1 MIEALTRW
9 RDEEGETHAIAVARI
24 VLGLL
29 LLQSALRAAEELRA
43 GYFGDVFHWPILPE
57 ALVPSAVVYGLV
69 VGAQGVL
76 ALLVVLGLRAR
87 PALVAS
93 AGLGTYVL
101 LCDRVQFHHNRWA
114 MACYALLLGF
124 APCDRV
130 YGLDARRRRS
140 SASTR
145 GPLWAARLAQ
155 LQVSIIYLGSGGSK
169 LLDPDWRAG
178 RVLATR
184 MALYGTN
191 AVHAGIPAGFM
202 AWLAEPAVSGALAKL
217 AIGTELGLSVA
228 LWPRGTRA
236 FALWW
241 AVWFHLTIEATSRVE
256 GFTWLTL
263 AMLGLFATPDAGAR
277 RIVLG
282 PGASRALRR
291 FVTVIARLDVLARFR
306 VEPASDGVTAR
317 ASSASLVVVDR
328 AGREHTRLGAVAM
341 IARAV
346 PVFFPLWVPLATLA
360 RAARG
365 RR

>member
-29 LLQSALRAAEELRA
+29 LLQSALRAAEELRG
-43 GYFGDVFHWPILPE
+43 GYFGDAFHWPILPE
-57 ALVPSAVVYGLV
+57 ALVPSAVVYGVV

-76 ALLVVLGLRAR
+76 AVLVVLGLGAR
-87 PALVAS
+87 PALLAS
-93 AGLGTYVL
+93 ALLGTYVL

-130 YGLDARRRRS
+130 YGLDARRRR
-140 SASTR
+140 ASTPTR

-155 LQVSIIYLGSGGSK
+155 LQVSVIYLASGGSK

-178 RVLATR
+178 RVLGAR
-184 MALYGTN
+184 MALYGAN
-191 AVHAGIPAGFM
+191 AVRAGVPEGLM
-202 AWLAEPAVSGALAKL
+202 EWLAEPAVSGALAKL

-228 LWPRGTRA
+228 LWLRGTRA

-241 AVWFHLTIEATSRVE
+241 AVWFHLTIEATSQVE

-263 AMLGLFATPDAGAR
+263 AMLGLFATPDARAR

-282 PGASRALRR
+282 PEATPIVRR
-291 FVTVIARLDVLARFR
+291 LVTAISRLDVLARFR
-306 VEPASDGVTAR
+306 IEPTSDPVSAEASPW
-317 ASSASLVVVDR
+317 SLTVVDR
-328 AGREHTRLGAVAM
+328 EGRGRTRLGAVAA

-346 PVFFPLWVPLATLA
+346 PIFFPLWIPLATLA
-360 RAARG
+360 RVARG